1 MGELSGT
8 RSSAAPV
15 VEAGVHT
22 PGLMRRHQHRVLPVH
37 ELIVVQSGVLPIAED
52 DRRFAVHQDE
62 WVLLHAGR
70 IHYGYQD
77 LAHDTWFY
85 WVCFGHGPADADG
98 IESAVRGRQT
108 GPVLR
113 PDRLRKLF
121 EHLLEDQQAA
131 ILKPSTSRCY
141 LQLMLAEM
149 LLDPAAPAVHSAPT
163 QLAGRA
169 AAFISNNLTDPH
181 LSTAG
186 IADAIACNADY
197 LGRAFRAAFNET
209 PTEHI
214 HRLRIDRAR
223 VLFRSTN
230 QSIERVSAEVGFSDE
245 RYFRRIFKRRVG
257 LTPGQFQRL
266 RAPRGE
272 KAADP

>member
-15 VEAGVHT
+15 VEAGVHI
-22 PGLMRRHQHRVLPVH
+22 PGLMRRHQRRVLPVH

-52 DRRFAVHQDE
+52 DRHFAVHKHE

-77 LAHDTWFY
+77 LPHDTWFY
-85 WVCFGHGPADADG
+85 WICFGPEPADANG
-98 IESAVRGRQT
+98 IESAELRGRQT

-113 PDRLRKLF
+113 PDRLRTLF
-121 EHLLEDQQAA
+121 ENLLEDQQAA

-141 LQLMLAEM
+141 LQLMLAEI

-163 QLAGRA
+163 QLAQRA
-169 AAFISNNLTDPH
+169 AAFISSNLTDPH
-181 LSTAG
+181 LSTAR
-186 IADAIACNADY
+186 IAEAIACNADY

-209 PTEHI
+209 PTDYI

-230 QSIERVSAEVGFSDE
+230 QSIERVGAEVGFSDE
-245 RYFRRIFKRRVG
+245 RYFRRIFRRRVG

-272 KAADP
+272 